1 MKFKKLRKQL
11 RDDQLVMILDNECLD
26 IDTVVD
32 YVCNFGKQYDNFIVD
47 EIVSGVKYDSA
58 DMTVKSMI
66 IVDIAL

>member
-11 RDDQLVMILDNECLD
+11 RDDQLVMILENECLD

-32 YVCNFGKQYDNFIVD
+32 YVVNFGSQYDNFIVD
-47 EIVSGVKYDSA
+47 EIVSGVKYDPA
-58 DMTVKSMI
+58 NMTVKSMI